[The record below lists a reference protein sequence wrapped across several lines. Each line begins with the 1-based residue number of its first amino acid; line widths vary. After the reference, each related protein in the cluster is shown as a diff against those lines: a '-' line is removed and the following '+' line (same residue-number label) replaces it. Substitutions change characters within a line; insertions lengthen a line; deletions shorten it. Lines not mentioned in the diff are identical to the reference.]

1 MHRTRVL
8 RLEFGPVIVLFPPR
22 RGRSEHRQR
31 RHRVPAEEPIDW
43 SVTRLPTRKT
53 WYLLQA
59 PLPAIFPTG
68 VCELL
73 EAWRRA
79 ATAAWQLVG
88 LRH

>member
-1 MHRTRVL
+1 VSG
-8 RLEFGPVIVLFPPR
+8 ESIASDVIVCQLKAIQLVGYKVANPEDL
-22 RGRSEHRQR
+22 GT
-31 RHRVPAEEPIDW
+31 PASD
-43 SVTRLPTRKT
+43 S
-53 WYLLQA
+53 
-59 PLPAIFPTG
+59 LPAIFPTG

>member
-1 MHRTRVL
+1 
-8 RLEFGPVIVLFPPR
+8 LEFGPVIVLFPPR

-68 VCELL
+68 VCDYSKPGVEQQPPLGTCL
-73 EAWRRA
+73 DYG
-79 ATAAWQLVG
+79 TD
-88 LRH
+88 